1 MELTIDK
8 INKIEFPEVV
18 NVWEAS
24 VRATHHF
31 LKEEDIE
38 YFKPLI
44 LNTYL
49 NAVELRCIRN
59 SENNIVGFLGV
70 AEQNLEMLFI
80 HPEYR
85 GKKIGKTLLDYAIT
99 KLNVIKV
106 DVNEQ
111 NEQAVGF
118 YMHCG
123 FEVIGRSELD
133 TTGKPY
139 PMLHM
144 GLKDR
149 PLLTVKLN
157 S

>member
-1 MELTIDK
+1 MEQKIDT
-8 INKIEFPEVV
+8 INKTEYQEVV
-18 NVWEAS
+18 DLWEAS

-49 NAVELRCIRN
+49 DAVELRCIRN
-59 SENNIVGFLGV
+59 NEKKIVGFLGV

-80 HPEYR
+80 DPEYR
-85 GKKIGKTLLDYAIT
+85 GKKIGKKLLNYSIDN
-99 KLNVIKV
+99 LNVTKV

-118 YMHCG
+118 YKHCG
-123 FEVIGRSELD
+123 FEVIDRSELD
-133 TTGKPY
+133 SSGKPY
-139 PMLHM
+139 PTLHM
-144 GLKDR
+144 ELK
-149 PLLTVKLN
+149 K
-157 S
+157 

>member
-8 INKIEFPEVV
+8 INKIEYPEVV

-49 NAVELRCIRN
+49 DAVELRCIRN
-59 SENNIVGFLGV
+59 SENKIVGFLGV

-85 GKKIGKTLLDYAIT
+85 GKRIGKALLNYAIT

-118 YMHCG
+118 YMYCG
-123 FEVIGRSELD
+123 FEVMSRSELD
-133 TTGKPY
+133 ASGKPY
-139 PMLHM
+139 PTLHM
-144 GLKDR
+144 ELHK
-149 PLLTVKLN
+149 
-157 S
+157 

>member
-1 MELTIDK
+1 MHYKIDDIK
-8 INKIEFPEVV
+8 KNEYIDVV
-18 NVWEAS
+18 NIWEAS

-31 LKEEDIE
+31 LKEEDIQ

-49 NAVELRCIRN
+49 NAVELKSARTEDN
-59 SENNIVGFLGV
+59 KIVGFLGV

-85 GKKIGKTLLDYAIT
+85 GKQIGKALLNYSIA
-99 KLNVIKV
+99 KMNVIKV

-118 YMHCG
+118 YKKYG
-123 FEVIGRSELD
+123 FKTSSRSELD
-133 TTGKPY
+133 SSGKPY
-139 PMLHM
+139 PILHM
-144 GLKDR
+144 ELKY
-149 PLLTVKLN
+149 
-157 S
+157 